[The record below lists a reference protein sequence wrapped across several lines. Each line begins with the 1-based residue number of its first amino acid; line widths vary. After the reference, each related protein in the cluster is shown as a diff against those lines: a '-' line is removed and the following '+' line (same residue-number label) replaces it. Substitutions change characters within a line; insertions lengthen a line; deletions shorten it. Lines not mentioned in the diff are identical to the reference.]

1 MRIDMPNPH
10 SVYMHDTNH
19 KEFFSADYRF
29 QSSGCTRVE
38 HVRDLAAWILKDN
51 AGWNRKEV
59 DAEIATTKRTTV
71 KLARGIPLRRLGEP
85 DDVAHAAVY
94 LASDESRF
102 VTAAELVID
111 GGMCAV

>member
-1 MRIDMPNPH
+1 MPTWN
-10 SVYMHDTNH
+10 
-19 KEFFSADYRF
+19 SALRE
-29 QSSGCTRVE
+29 QKPSR
-38 HVRDLAAWILKDN
+38 
-51 AGWNRKEV
+51 
-59 DAEIATTKRTTV
+59 